1 MSYQSFAEKDVNYDD
16 SGRRLLC
23 SLSTN
28 WWAFV
33 IRGVLALILSALA
46 FWMPTQA
53 LLAFTLVF
61 GAFSFA
67 DGVLVLIATVYNVR
81 KGERWGWLAFSGI
94 LGVLTGIVVIV
105 WPLTATLALASF
117 LWASIAVWSIFTGAF
132 EIFAA
137 IRLRHEIR
145 GEIWLI
151 LSGAISVV
159 LGGIVVWLFLTKP
172 VETFVAAGW
181 LLATY
186 ALFSGII
193 LTILGLRLR
202 RLR

>member
-67 DGVLVLIATVYNVR
+67 DGVLVLIAAVYNVR
-81 KGERWGWLAFSGI
+81 KGERW
-94 LGVLTGIVVIV
+94 
-105 WPLTATLALASF
+105 
-117 LWASIAVWSIFTGAF
+117 
-132 EIFAA
+132 
-137 IRLRHEIR
+137 
-145 GEIWLI
+145 
-151 LSGAISVV
+151 
-159 LGGIVVWLFLTKP
+159 
-172 VETFVAAGW
+172 
-181 LLATY
+181 
-186 ALFSGII
+186 
-193 LTILGLRLR
+193 
-202 RLR
+202 

>member
-1 MSYQSFAEKDVNYDD
+1 MSYRSFADGHYDD
-16 SGRRLLC
+16 TSRRLLC

-33 IRGVLALILSALA
+33 VRGALALVLSALA

-67 DGVLVLIATVYNVR
+67 DGVLVLIAAVYNIR
-81 KGERWGWLAFSGI
+81 EGQRWGWLAFSGT
-94 LGVLTGIVVIV
+94 LGILTGIVVIV
-105 WPLTATLALASF
+105 WPLTASLALASF
-117 LWASIAVWSIFTGAF
+117 LWASIAFWSIFTGVF

-159 LGGIVVWLFLTKP
+159 LGGIVIWLFLTRP
-172 VETFVAAGW
+172 LETFVAAGW
-181 LLATY
+181 LLASY
-186 ALFSGII
+186 ALISGII
-193 LTILGLRLR
+193 LTLLGLRLR
-202 RLR
+202 RLH

>member
-1 MSYQSFAEKDVNYDD
+1 M
-16 SGRRLLC
+16 
-23 SLSTN
+23 
-28 WWAFV
+28 
-33 IRGVLALILSALA
+33 
-46 FWMPTQA
+46 
-53 LLAFTLVF
+53 
-61 GAFSFA
+61 
-67 DGVLVLIATVYNVR
+67 YNVR